1 MEDTDYP
8 LWFNLEEFEEFIN
21 SNLLDEAVNVQTRM
35 KLARAARRTSKRRSF
50 IRKIRAKRRKN
61 MGQLRQRAFRVVRNQ
76 IRKRLHKGNWSKLSY
91 SERARIDGVI
101 DKRKKFIKNVV
112 RQIMPKIVKGES
124 ERLRKLNRKKVQNE
138 AFIFEE
144 KTKSE
149 TRQGATERK
158 RLQRARESQIRQ
170 LDPAKL
176 AMVVSNEKGE
186 VLIVDK
192 NSFEPENHKV
202 VVPANEMSYEVA
214 KKFSQDPSFKNTLT
228 SQRILGTKIGAQE
241 EESKEEPKQQGS
253 QQATPSSEAPAMPA
267 PSQPLPDTTK
277 INHKMAEWATVVAL
291 NMLKGKSLQQQV
303 KEKLITP
310 EQAKE
315 YEFSQNIQDFAAKVV
330 ESMIRNVERLTG
342 RSFDEYEVMQ
352 ISDEKIETSDIWK
365 SAGAMDETPKT
376 DIVFVHNCI
385 KASKEGGKDCEELNC
400 ACGQMGIEPR
410 EQMLRI
416 SVKFGRSM
424 FASGRPDGDIKA
436 TFIVVESKL
445 QELISG
451 YSTSVLDQEIY
462 LSESDKEAL
471 KEVKSELNE
480 FNDYMIKNFSSD
492 FYTQA
497 GPISLYIKKNSYK
510 QGFIDESIVK
520 LNEAKKT
527 AGEKFRQIFG
537 LNRIAFKIFLHEV
550 LTGHKKFNDSIAT
563 ANYLLTINSQTFD
576 TKLNYIDEA
585 FVDELIDSGQ
595 IRLDVN
601 FKSDS
606 CGSIAE
612 NEAWEKTK
620 QQYKERGERLPK
632 SLDPRKY
639 CGRTV
644 VKALAQATKTSNN
657 ESFKFSLVKSINE
670 QLNPILEPEETEEQR
685 FEKEYLQNY
694 MNVLGQMSKDLK
706 KPEEKYSLLLS
717 IFNTT
722 MEAIDLGPIDLYAAI
737 EDRLSGRVTPIHIN
751 GKQYNIHIMNIP
763 TFNSDDEMTVDNLK
777 EYSNFAKLFISE
789 RNYRRE
795 YDKYQGTSEQK
806 KNRAKRNKARRMMAR
821 LGRVRKGDG
830 KDVDHKDGNPKN
842 NSHKNLRIRDKS
854 SNRSDNGH

>member
-1 MEDTDYP
+1 MEDTNYP
-8 LWFNLEEFEEFIN
+8 LWFNIEEFDQFIN
-21 SNLLDEAVNVQTRM
+21 SDLLDEAVSVQTRM

-61 MGQLRQRAFRVVRNQ
+61 MTQLRQKAFRVVRNQ

-112 RQIMPKIVKGES
+112 RQIMPKVVKGES
-124 ERLRKLNRKKVQNE
+124 ERLRKLNKKTTQYE
-138 AFIFEE
+138 SFIFEE

-149 TRQGATERK
+149 VRQGATERK
-158 RLQRARESQIRQ
+158 RLQRAREAQVRQ
-170 LDPAKL
+170 LDPAKM
-176 AMVVSNEKGE
+176 AMVVRNEKGQ

-192 NSFEPENHKV
+192 NSFEPENHNI
-202 VVPANEMSYEVA
+202 VVPADEMNYEVA

-228 SQRILGTKIGAQE
+228 SERILGTKVGADQ
-241 EESKEEPKQQGS
+241 EEPKKEGEQKS
-253 QQATPSSEAPAMPA
+253 QTGPASGEAAPAPA
-267 PSQPLPDTTK
+267 PAQPLPDTTK
-277 INHKMAEWATVVAL
+277 INHKMAEWATVIAL
-291 NMLKGKSLQQQV
+291 NMLKGKDLKQQV

-315 YEFSQNIQDFAAKVV
+315 YEFSQNIQDFAAKVA
-330 ESMIRNVERLTG
+330 ESLIRNVERLTG
-342 RSFDEYEVMQ
+342 RNFDEYEVVQ
-352 ISDEKIETSDIWK
+352 ISDEKIQTSDLWK

-376 DIVFVHNCI
+376 DIALIHNCV
-385 KASKEGGKDCEELNC
+385 KASKSAGKDCEVANC
-400 ACGQMGIEPR
+400 ACEQMGIDQK

-445 QELISG
+445 HELISG
-451 YSTSVLDQEIY
+451 MSTSVLDQEIY

-471 KEVKSELNE
+471 TEVKKEVKD
-480 FNDYMIKNFSSD
+480 FNDYMVKDFSRD
-492 FYTQA
+492 FYTQS
-497 GPISLYIKKNSYK
+497 GPISLYIRKNSYK

-537 LNRIAFKIFLHEV
+537 MNRIAFKIFLHEV
-550 LTGHKKFNDSIAT
+550 LTGQKKFNNSIAS
-563 ANYLLTINSQTFD
+563 ADYLLSINSQTFD
-576 TKLNYIDEA
+576 TKLNYINES

-606 CGSIAE
+606 CGSVAE
-612 NEAWEKTK
+612 NEAWERTK
-620 QQYKERGERLPK
+620 QQYKDRGERIPK
-632 SLDPRKY
+632 TLDPRKY

-644 VKALAQATKTSNN
+644 VKALAQASRTTNN
-657 ESFKFSLVKSINE
+657 ESFKFSLVKTLSE
-670 QLNPILEPEETEEQR
+670 QEAPLMDEGETEEIR
-685 FEKEYLQNY
+685 FEKEYIQNY
-694 MNVLGQMSKDLK
+694 MNVLGEMSKNLK
-706 KPEEKYSLLLS
+706 KPEEQYSLLLS
-717 IFNTT
+717 LFNTT
-722 MEAIDLGPIDLYAAI
+722 MEAIELGPVDLYAAI
-737 EDRLSGRVTPIHIN
+737 EDRLSGKVTPIHIN
-751 GKQYNIHIMNIP
+751 GKQYNIHVMNIP
-763 TFNSDDEMTVDNLK
+763 AFNSDDESTVDEIK
-777 EYSNFAKLFISE
+777 EYANFAKSFISE
-789 RNYRRE
+789 RNYRKE
-795 YDKYQGTSEQK
+795 YDNYQGTPAQK
-806 KNRAKRNKARRMMAR
+806 KNRAKRNRARKMMMR

-842 NSHKNLRIRDKS
+842 NSHKNLRVRDKS
-854 SNRSDNGH
+854 KNRADNGH